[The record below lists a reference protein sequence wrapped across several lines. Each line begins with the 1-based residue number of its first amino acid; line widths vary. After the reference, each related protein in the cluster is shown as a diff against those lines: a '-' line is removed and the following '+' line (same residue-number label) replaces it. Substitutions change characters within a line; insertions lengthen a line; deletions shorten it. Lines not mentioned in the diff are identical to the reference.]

1 MSTALGDATRTV
13 GDLHLHPRWQERIL
27 GDLMEV
33 FPQVQFIVTTHAPS
47 VISSVARDSVRII
60 HDDAGIGATEAA

>member
-1 MSTALGDATRTV
+1 
-13 GDLHLHPRWQERIL
+13 
-27 GDLMEV
+27 MEV